1 MEGTFRI
8 ILSNINNTAGSICM
22 EYPAPYFQS
31 GIPFD
36 FNTGSQI
43 IGKETLNQW
52 SCGSC
57 GVVEG
62 NNGFAIG
69 IRKVESENK
78 IKIDFLELQKLGDK
92 WKAPRI
98 NPDNYRQIHY
108 QDLQPTTITLEWEQ
122 EGIKKTVGST
132 SI

>member
-1 MEGTFRI
+1 MESTFRV
-8 ILSNINNTAGSICM
+8 ILSNIKNTTGSICM
-22 EYPAPYFQS
+22 EYPAPYFPS
-31 GIPFD
+31 GTTFD

-43 IGKETLNQW
+43 IGNQALSQW

-69 IRKVESENK
+69 VRKVEAENK
-78 IKIDFLELQKLGDK
+78 IKIDFLELQKIGYK
-92 WKAPRI
+92 WKAPRV

-108 QDLQPTTITLEWEQ
+108 QDLQPITLTLEWEQ